1 MDYEQAEALMSD
13 VRFQELRYRQDKPNV
28 FSIVGQTHTEHW
40 HSAFMQWLLEPDSSL
55 GLGCFPL
62 ERLLGLAMIRKPDCG
77 LTIQDVFRLRLND
90 VHFETEKTFPWK
102 GGKRSIDVYGES
114 SELII
119 VIENKVRARENYNSS
134 ATGQTQD
141 YYEYVEKNKKPGQKV
156 LYFFITPKPGQRAF
170 SQAYIHITYQ
180 EMYDY
185 LIARCISHPKVREE
199 GRYLLEQYAG
209 NLREIVGDSPMAL
222 VNTDLC
228 RSLYGDYEKEL
239 KEIFD
244 TVQSAGAAGNQE
256 MPCVL
261 YRQYQSVFDEIYL
274 SLVDEFGTTPNA
286 RFTNR
291 QHVTFNDLYQAG
303 LVEKGM
309 KFYLQYD
316 GETYQARIMVL
327 GEQECRL
334 QVLDR
339 EGKEFRDSDGAITG
353 MYKLSSPAA
362 LDIINIYR
370 KQAGKKTVTSLDGP
384 KYWKTKEG
392 KTIAEFVSQYA
403 QRPALTD

>member
-1 MDYEQAEALMSD
+1 
-13 VRFQELRYRQDKPNV
+13 
-28 FSIVGQTHTEHW
+28 
-40 HSAFMQWLLEPDSSL
+40 
-55 GLGCFPL
+55 
-62 ERLLGLAMIRKPDCG
+62 
-77 LTIQDVFRLRLND
+77 
-90 VHFETEKTFPWK
+90 
-102 GGKRSIDVYGES
+102 
-114 SELII
+114 
-119 VIENKVRARENYNSS
+119 
-134 ATGQTQD
+134 
-141 YYEYVEKNKKPGQKV
+141 
-156 LYFFITPKPGQRAF
+156 
-170 SQAYIHITYQ
+170 
-180 EMYDY
+180 
-185 LIARCISHPKVREE
+185 
-199 GRYLLEQYAG
+199 
-209 NLREIVGDSPMAL
+209 MAL

-392 KTIAEFVSQYA
+392 KTIAELVSQYA